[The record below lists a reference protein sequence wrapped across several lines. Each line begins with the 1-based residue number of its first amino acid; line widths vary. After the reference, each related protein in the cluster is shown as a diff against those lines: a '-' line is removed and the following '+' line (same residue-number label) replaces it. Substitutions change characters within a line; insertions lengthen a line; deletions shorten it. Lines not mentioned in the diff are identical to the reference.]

1 MKSFFRIIGLV
12 ISSWYEFLFV
22 GVIVFFIAFTSL
34 GLLDMLPSSFQ
45 IAAAGGVD
53 SYIQKK
59 AIPAERL
66 DELLAIQGEIPL
78 RVIVPKINI
87 DAPILNPE
95 IDTLEVLD
103 AALLKGAVHYPGS
116 GNIAEKKPMFLFGHS
131 TSRLQPRSEVYKTF
145 NRMAELRP
153 GDEIQVEG
161 VNKVAVYKV
170 VFSGIYRDQDV
181 LVDLTGKGSDLIMST
196 CNTFGKKEERI
207 VVRAVLKEIIP
218 LLPRR

>member
-1 MKSFFRIIGLV
+1 
-12 ISSWYEFLFV
+12 
-22 GVIVFFIAFTSL
+22 
-34 GLLDMLPSSFQ
+34 MLPSSFQ

>member
-1 MKSFFRIIGLV
+1 MKSFFRIIGLIV
-12 ISSWYEFLFV
+12 SSWYEFLFV
-22 GVIVFFIAFTSL
+22 GVIAFFITFTSL

-59 AIPAERL
+59 AIPAGQLEEMSGVL
-66 DELLAIQGEIPL
+66 GEIPL
-78 RVIVPKINI
+78 RVIVPKIGV

-95 IDTLEVLD
+95 VDTLEVLD

-116 GNIAEKKPMFLFGHS
+116 GNIAEQKPMFLFGHS

-153 GDEIQVEG
+153 GDEIQIEG